1 MRRTLAIVGRPNVGK
16 SALFN
21 KLVGKPISLVFD
33 QPGVTR
39 DRVMAE
45 IKLGG
50 FPCTLI
56 DTGGIGLEDA
66 SGFEDA
72 IRHEVD
78 LALASA
84 TDIILVMDGREGLG
98 VVDKE
103 VADLLRRGKIPVT
116 VAINKMDHEN
126 LGDIRDEF
134 GKLGLGRLVP
144 ISCAHGR
151 GIGALVEEV
160 TKYWEK
166 EEETEIVTAK
176 EKPVRIALVGRPNV
190 GKSSIINRLLGQER
204 LIVSPVAGTTR
215 DAVDIEFEYKGS
227 RYSLV
232 DTAGLRKKAR
242 IDDPLEQAMTG
253 RTAHSI
259 NSADIC
265 ILVLDAER
273 GPGVQDKKIAG
284 LIQQAQRPCVVL
296 VNKWDLVEEAIPD
309 IKGEAGQK
317 KRKEFRQQYQEGI
330 QRELFFVHYA
340 PVVFASAKKA
350 GGLGELMAAIQRVDQ
365 QRQIHM
371 PTGVLNRILRE
382 AQERQPSPRQGGRG
396 LKFKLYYATQLR
408 EDKTG
413 VPAILLFV
421 NNPELWS
428 ENYGKFLEQKI
439 RDHFGLEG
447 CPLKWELR
455 ARESREENSPPEG
468 TARKAGA
475 SKQSE

>member
-1 MRRTLAIVGRPNVGK
+1 MRRTVAIVGRPNVGK

-21 KLVGKPISLVFD
+21 RLAGKPLSLVYD

-50 FPCTLI
+50 FPCTMI

-66 SGFEDA
+66 SGFEEA
-72 IRHEVD
+72 IGHEVD

-84 TDIILVMDGREGLG
+84 TDIVLVVDGREGVN
-98 VVDKE
+98 VVDRE
-103 VADLLRRGKIPVT
+103 VAKRLRKGKIRVT
-116 VAINKMDHEN
+116 VAVNKMDHEK
-126 LGDIRDEF
+126 LEGAEEAF
-134 GKLGLGRLVP
+134 KELGLGELVP
-144 ISCAHGR
+144 VSAAHGR
-151 GIGALVEEV
+151 GISNLVEQV
-160 TKYWEK
+160 TQGWEK
-166 EEETEIVTAK
+166 EEEVEAAESGTRPT
-176 EKPVRIALVGRPNV
+176 RIAMVGRPNV

-215 DAVDIEFEYKGS
+215 DAVDTEFEHKGKL
-227 RYSLV
+227 YSLV

-259 NSADIC
+259 NRADLC
-265 ILVLDAER
+265 VLVLDAER

-284 LIQQAQRPCVVL
+284 LIQEAKKPCLIL
-296 VNKWDLVEEAIPD
+296 VNKWDLVDEALPGL
-309 IKGEAGQK
+309 KGEAGQK
-317 KRKEFRQQYQEGI
+317 KRKEFRREYEEAI
-330 QRELFFVHYA
+330 RRELFFADYA
-340 PVVFASAKKA
+340 PVIFASARKA
-350 GGLGELMAAIQRVDQ
+350 GGLDELMRAVEKVNELRRIQ
-365 QRQIHM
+365 M

-408 EDKTG
+408 EDKAG
-413 VPAILLFV
+413 IPAILLFV

-428 ENYGKFLEQKI
+428 ENYGKFLEQKV

-455 ARESREENSPPEG
+455 ARESKAEEPGGPVPKKPG
-468 TARKAGA
+468 
-475 SKQSE
+475 KQAV

>member
-1 MRRTLAIVGRPNVGK
+1 MV
-16 SALFN
+16 
-21 KLVGKPISLVFD
+21 
-33 QPGVTR
+33 
-39 DRVMAE
+39 E

-50 FPCTLI
+50 FPCTMI

-66 SGFEDA
+66 SGFEEA

-84 TDIILVMDGREGLG
+84 TDIVLVVDGREGVNVL
-98 VVDKE
+98 DRE
-103 VADLLRRGKIPVT
+103 VAKFLRQGKIRVT
-116 VAINKMDHEN
+116 VAVNKMDHDKLE
-126 LGDIRDEF
+126 GVEHAF
-134 GKLGLGRLVP
+134 QELGLGKLV
-144 ISCAHGR
+144 SVSAAHSR
-151 GIGALVEEV
+151 GISDLVDTITEG
-160 TKYWEK
+160 WEK
-166 EEETEIVTAK
+166 EVEEEVDPLQSQLT
-176 EKPVRIALVGRPNV
+176 RIAMVGRPNV
-190 GKSSIINRLLGQER
+190 GKSSIINRLLGEER

-215 DAVDIEFEYKGS
+215 DAVDTEFNYKG
-227 RYSLV
+227 RHYSLV

-259 NSADIC
+259 NRADLC
-265 ILVLDAER
+265 VMVLDAER

-284 LIQQAQRPCVVL
+284 LIQEAKKPCLIL
-296 VNKWDLVEEAIPD
+296 VNKWDLTDEALPD
-309 IKGEAGQK
+309 LKGETGLK
-317 KRKEFRQQYQEGI
+317 KRKEFRKEYEEAI
-330 QRELFFVHYA
+330 RRELFFADYA
-340 PVVFASAKKA
+340 PVIFASARKA
-350 GGLGELMAAIQRVDQ
+350 GGLDDLMRAVERVNE

-408 EDKTG
+408 EDRSG
-413 VPAILLFV
+413 IPAILLFV

-439 RDHFGLEG
+439 RNHFGLEG

-455 ARESREENSPPEG
+455 ARETRPEEAGSG
-468 TARKAGA
+468 SSKKAG
-475 SKQSE
+475 KPVV